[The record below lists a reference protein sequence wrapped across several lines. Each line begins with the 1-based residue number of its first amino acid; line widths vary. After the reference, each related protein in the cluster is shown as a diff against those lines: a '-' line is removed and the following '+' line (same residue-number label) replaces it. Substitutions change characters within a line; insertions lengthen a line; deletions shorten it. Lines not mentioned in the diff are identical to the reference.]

1 MGRGE
6 PGGLYTP
13 WAHEQLD
20 TAERITVSLSN
31 VGSPPLHMRSPVE
44 PVFPR
49 QGLCPPLPRSAV
61 MPWWVP
67 RGGLGS
73 RDTLLPSSE
82 LRAVPVSVVRE
93 SQMSLPWLIRRRRAP
108 TRRPG
113 SRFCLNPPPPW
124 LLRGAPGE
132 LTSLRF
138 SPIRCYGRSL
148 HTKREKVTR
157 KRS

>member
-1 MGRGE
+1 MATHFGILAWRILMGRGQ

-13 WAHEQLD
+13 WAQAQLV
-20 TAERITVSLSN
+20 TAERITVSLSH
-31 VGSPPLHMRSPVE
+31 VGSPPLHMCSPVE

-49 QGLCPPLPRSAV
+49 QGLCPRLPRSAV

-82 LRAVPVSVVRE
+82 LRTVPE
-93 SQMSLPWLIRRRRAP
+93 CGTQSQMSLPGLIRRCRAP

-124 LLRGAPGE
+124 LLRGLLG
-132 LTSLRF
+132 S
-138 SPIRCYGRSL
+138 
-148 HTKREKVTR
+148 
-157 KRS
+157 